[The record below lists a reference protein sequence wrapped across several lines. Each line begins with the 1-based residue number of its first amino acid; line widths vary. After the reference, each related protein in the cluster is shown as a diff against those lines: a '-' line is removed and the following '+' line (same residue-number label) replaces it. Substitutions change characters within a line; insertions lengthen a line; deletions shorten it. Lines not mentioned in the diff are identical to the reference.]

1 MNNFYFYFFF
11 RMKNVTDLDTQQF
24 WAEVEH
30 DEIIKRIPVA
40 IVVGLFSVVGIM
52 GNFHILIVFS
62 RNLNNFST
70 YHVMVSA
77 LAVSDLFV
85 CATYLPV
92 EITMVMKPL
101 SFDFDLTCRL
111 SLLNSYI
118 WGIWSAFLTVLIA
131 VERYRRICYP
141 VRAQISCSTARKF
154 CLVLFLIAMFN
165 AAPIGY
171 IAGTHTIALSNDT
184 DGYECFVSDDL
195 TESYIPTGYFFF
207 LLFEVLVLGFA
218 IVLLYLPIRRAIQRS
233 NTLRKH
239 HAKISK
245 SETTQVSQEK
255 TEESIFRLP
264 KSFKYTENYDIPQ
277 INIQDADK
285 ADISD
290 AASFQNIMKMAP
302 NKSTKK
308 SSSEQFDNKSPNTLK
323 VSLSVS
329 SVCSLDY
336 SKPQATR
343 SLSSKPLC
351 STRRLMINNA
361 VTKVTIGLFLISI
374 IFFVTLITFLVL
386 TLLRILAEETL
397 SGMSVTEAYIFLF
410 GFELGYLNHVVNCF
424 IYFYSD
430 RRFRK
435 EVQTIYSCR
444 SRK

>member
-1 MNNFYFYFFF
+1 
-11 RMKNVTDLDTQQF
+11 MKNLTDLDTQQF

-30 DEIIKRIPVA
+30 EEIIKRIPVA
-40 IVVGLFSVVGIM
+40 VVVGLFSVVGIM

-92 EITMVMKPL
+92 EITMVMKPF
-101 SFDFDLTCRL
+101 SFDYDLTCRL
-111 SLLNSYI
+111 ALLNSYV

-141 VRAQISCSTARKF
+141 VREQISCSTARKF
-154 CLVLFLIAMFN
+154 CLVLFLIATFN

-171 IAGTHTIALSNDT
+171 IAGTHTVALSNDT
-184 DGYECFVSDDL
+184 NGYECFVSDDL
-195 TESYIPTGYFFF
+195 KESYIPTGYFFF

-239 HAKISK
+239 HAKISE
-245 SETTQVSQEK
+245 SETTQVSSGK
-255 TEESIFRLP
+255 TEESISRLS
-264 KSFKYTENYDIPQ
+264 KSLKYTENYDIPQ
-277 INIQDADK
+277 INIEDADK
-285 ADISD
+285 ADINHSSD
-290 AASFQNIMKMAP
+290 FQNITKMAA
-302 NKSTKK
+302 NESTKE
-308 SSSEQFDNKSPNTLK
+308 SNSAQSEDKGPNTLK
-323 VSLSVS
+323 ISLSVS

-343 SLSSKPLC
+343 SLSSNSLC
-351 STRRLMINNA
+351 STRRFVINNA

-435 EVQTIYSCR
+435 EVQTMYSCR
-444 SRK
+444 PRK